1 MGNPLVV
8 LLAGGQ
14 GTRFVPFVTN
24 KTIWPFL
31 SKPYIFYTLDS
42 LADAG
47 VTEILVITNSYNQQA
62 ISTYTNPSVQIRTL
76 IQPEA
81 LGMDDAL
88 KTASAQI
95 ANRSIV
101 VINGVDL
108 VEPSLFQTFF
118 EHIRVHQPKLLCA
131 GFESKELLPLG
142 YYQIQGGKVIATIEK
157 PTLAEKPSDI
167 ARLTC
172 DYFTDPLEFISLF
185 SQYTNSDQKDACY
198 EQAQTMLLKKYGS
211 DLIIYGGK
219 WNKLKY
225 PFHVLD
231 VMTRL
236 LSRQKRLIPST
247 THIHPTAIIDGDVV
261 IHPSAKIE
269 AHAVIKGPAYIGKD
283 VVIGNL
289 CLVRQSTIEEGTTV
303 GFGSEVARS
312 YVGPRCNLHHT
323 FVGDSVLESEVNMSW
338 GTVTANLRLD
348 KKTVRITLP
357 NGQRVDSLKDKLG
370 ALIAKGSF
378 LGVQVSTM
386 PGALI
391 KPNTHIAPASVVQ
404 TTKQNA

>member
-1 MGNPLVV
+1 MANPLVV

-31 SKPYIFYTLDS
+31 SKPYLFYTLDS
-42 LADAG
+42 LANAG
-47 VTEILVITNSYNQQA
+47 VEEVLVIANTHNEKV
-62 ISTYTNPSVQIRTL
+62 ISAYTNPSLKIRS
-76 IQPEA
+76 IVQPEA

-88 KTASAQI
+88 KSATAALSG
-95 ANRSIV
+95 RSIV

-108 VEPSLFQTFF
+108 VEPSLFQDFF
-118 EHIRVHQPKLLCA
+118 KYIRDHQPKLLCA
-131 GFESKELLPLG
+131 GFEMKELLPLG
-142 YYQIQGGKVIATIEK
+142 YYQIENGKVTATVEK

-172 DYFTDPLEFISLF
+172 DYFQDPVEFISLF
-185 SQYTNSDQKDACY
+185 DQFTNTDQKDARY
-198 EQAQTMLLKKYGS
+198 EQAQTVLLKKYGS
-211 DLIIYGGK
+211 DLITYTGK

-231 VMTRL
+231 VMSRL
-236 LSRQKRLIPST
+236 LSEQKRTIPPT
-247 THIHPTAIIDGDVV
+247 AQIHPTAIVDGDVV
-261 IHPSAKIE
+261 IHPTAKIE

-289 CLVRQSTIEEGTTV
+289 CLVRQSTIEDGTTV

-312 YVGPRCNLHHT
+312 YVGPRCNLHHA
-323 FVGDSVLESEVNMSW
+323 FVGDSVLESDVNMSW

-348 KKTVRITLP
+348 KRTVRITLP
-357 NGQRVDSLKDKLG
+357 SGQVVDSLKEKLG

-386 PGALI
+386 PGTLI
-391 KPNTHIAPASVVQ
+391 SQNTKISPATVVPPQKSV
-404 TTKQNA
+404 

>member
-1 MGNPLVV
+1 MTNPLVV

-31 SKPYIFYTLDS
+31 AKPYLFYTLDS
-42 LADAG
+42 LAIAG
-47 VTEILVITNSYNQQA
+47 VEEVLVIANTHNQKV
-62 ISTYTNPSVQIRTL
+62 ISTYVNQSLKIRS
-76 IQPEA
+76 IVQPEA

-88 KTASAQI
+88 KSATVEI
-95 ANRSIV
+95 SGRSIV

-108 VEPSLFQTFF
+108 VEPSLFQDFF
-118 EHIRVHQPKLLCA
+118 KYIGENQPRLLSA
-131 GFESKELLPLG
+131 GFEMKELLPLG
-142 YYQIQGGKVIATIEK
+142 YYKIENGKVTATVEK
-157 PTLAEKPSDI
+157 PTQEEKPSDI
-167 ARLTC
+167 ARLVC
-172 DYFTDPLEFISLF
+172 DYFQDPDEFISLF
-185 SQYTNSDQKDACY
+185 DNYTNTDQKDARY
-198 EQAQTMLLKKYGS
+198 EQAQTILLSKYGS
-211 DLIIYGGK
+211 DLITYTGK

-231 VMTRL
+231 VMSRL
-236 LSRQKRLIPST
+236 LSEQKRTIPST
-247 THIHPTAIIDGDVV
+247 AQIHPTAIIDGDVV
-261 IHPSAKIE
+261 IHPTAKIE

-357 NGQRVDSLKDKLG
+357 SGQVVDSLKEKLG

-386 PGALI
+386 PGTLLAAGTKI
-391 KPNTHIAPASVVQ
+391 SPATVVPPQ
-404 TTKQNA
+404 KSA

>member
-1 MGNPLVV
+1 MTNPLVV

-31 SKPYIFYTLDS
+31 AKPYLFYTLDS
-42 LADAG
+42 LANAG
-47 VTEILVITNSYNQQA
+47 VEEVLVIANTHNQKV
-62 ISTYTNPSVQIRTL
+62 ISTYVNQSLKIRS
-76 IQPEA
+76 IVQPEA

-88 KTASAQI
+88 KTASSEI
-95 ANRSIV
+95 AGRPIV

-108 VEPSLFQTFF
+108 VDPSLFQTFF

-131 GFESKELLPLG
+131 GFEMKELLPLG
-142 YYQIQGGKVIATIEK
+142 YYKIENGKVTATVEK
-157 PTLAEKPSDI
+157 PTRAEKPSDI

-172 DYFTDPLEFISLF
+172 DYFEDPGEFISLF
-185 SQYTNSDQKDACY
+185 DNYTNTDQKDARY
-198 EQAQTMLLKKYGS
+198 EQAQTVLLKKYGS
-211 DLIIYGGK
+211 DLITYTGK

-231 VMTRL
+231 VMSRL
-236 LSRQKRLIPST
+236 LSEQKRTIPST
-247 THIHPTAIIDGDVV
+247 AQIHPTAIIDGDVV
-261 IHPSAKIE
+261 IHPTAKVE

-357 NGQRVDSLKDKLG
+357 GGQVVDSMKEKLG

-378 LGVQVSTM
+378 LGVNVSTM
-386 PGALI
+386 PGTLLAADTKI
-391 KPNTHIAPASVVQ
+391 SPATVVPPQ
-404 TTKQNA
+404 KSE

>member
-1 MGNPLVV
+1 MVNPLVV

-31 SKPYIFYTLDS
+31 AKPYLFYTLDS
-42 LADAG
+42 LVNAG
-47 VTEILVITNSYNQQA
+47 VEEVLVITNTHNQEV
-62 ISTYTNPSVQIRTL
+62 ISAYTNPSIKIRT
-76 IQPEA
+76 IVQPEA

-88 KTASAQI
+88 KSAI
-95 ANRSIV
+95 AEVSGRSIV

-108 VEPSLFQTFF
+108 IEPSLFQDFF
-118 EHIRVHQPKLLCA
+118 KYIRDHQPKLLCA
-131 GFESKELLPLG
+131 GFEMKELLPLG
-142 YYQIQGGKVIATIEK
+142 YYKIENGKVTATVEK
-157 PTLAEKPSDI
+157 PTLEEKPSDI
-167 ARLTC
+167 ARLVC
-172 DYFTDPLEFISLF
+172 DYFEDPAEFISLF
-185 SQYTNSDQKDACY
+185 DRFANTDQKDARY
-198 EQAQTMLLKKYGS
+198 EQAQTVLLKKYGS
-211 DLIIYGGK
+211 DLITYTGK

-231 VMTRL
+231 VLTRL
-236 LSRQKRLIPST
+236 LSEQRRTIPST
-247 THIHPTAIIDGDVV
+247 AQIHPTAIIDGDVV
-261 IHPSAKIE
+261 IHPTAKIE

-283 VVIGNL
+283 VVIGTL

-303 GFGSEVARS
+303 GCGSEVARS
-312 YVGPRCNLHHT
+312 YVGPRCNLHHA
-323 FVGDSVLESEVNMSW
+323 FVGDSVLESDVNMSW

-357 NGQRVDSLKDKLG
+357 SGQVVDSLKEKLG

-386 PGALI
+386 PGTLI
-391 KPNTHIAPASVVQ
+391 SQDTKISPATVVPPQKSV
-404 TTKQNA
+404 